1 MEASNFYI
9 NLPSNTHTSKE
20 PNTTSQFRVRLP
32 HEIRLNGQWEVAL
45 VELQYPR
52 SWNNVS
58 EEQSDIAGLQNNQI
72 AMGNSRRKITLTIWP
87 GFYESAAQLS
97 EAIAEA
103 KQTHAGLKDTWLGYQ
118 RLRNKFFYNSSDYK
132 MIIPAKLQYMMG
144 FEHQRMD
151 ETTLAAFP
159 PDIRGGMDSL
169 FVYCDLVEPQIVGN
183 SMQQLLRIVPIKGR
197 HGDYISSVF
206 VAPHYIRILRR
217 EFSTVEITIKTD
229 TNRLVP
235 FEFGKC
241 IAKLHFRKL
250 SS

>member
-1 MEASNFYI
+1 MDQNNFYI
-9 NLPSNTHTSKE
+9 NLPSNTHTIHT
-20 PNTTSQFRVRLP
+20 PNSSSQFRVRLP
-32 HEIRLNGQWEVAL
+32 HEVRLDGHWEVAL

-52 SWNNVS
+52 SWNNIS
-58 EEQSDIAGLQNNQI
+58 EEESDISGLNNNQLMLG
-72 AMGNSRRKITLTIWP
+72 AGSRRVTLTIWP
-87 GFYESAAQLS
+87 GFYESADQLS

-103 KQTHAGLKDTWLGYQ
+103 KQVHAGLKDTWLGYQ

-144 FEHQRMD
+144 FDQQRIE
-151 ETTLAAFP
+151 ETKLAVYP

-183 SMQQLLRIVPIKGR
+183 SLQQLLRIVPIKGH

-206 VAPHYIRILRR
+206 VAPHYIRILCRS
-217 EFSTVEITIKTD
+217 FSSVEIIIKTD
-229 TNRLVP
+229 ANLLVP

-241 IAKLHFRKL
+241 LVKLHFRKIK
-250 SS
+250 S